1 MSCGGSKIERPLSVS
16 GDGGFMSF
24 DIVAENAPRLLEG
37 FQVTLALVGCSLLI
51 AGLIAV
57 PLAAVLRSR
66 NPVTRIAANG
76 YSAFFRGS
84 PLIAQ
89 LFLVYYGSGQ
99 FRPFLESMGLW
110 WFFRDAFLCAVLTF
124 SLNSAAYTAEVLRGA
139 IDAVPKGQW
148 EAARALGLSRNQ
160 QLFRIILPQAFRTA
174 LPAYGNEVILL
185 VKASA
190 LALVVTVYDLMG
202 TVRLIYSRTFDLSI
216 FLWAA
221 LVYIVLVELLQLLFR
236 TIEKRSFRWHLA

>member
-1 MSCGGSKIERPLSVS
+1 MN
-16 GDGGFMSF
+16 F
-24 DIVAENAPRLLEG
+24 DVVQENASRLFEG

-51 AGLIAV
+51 AAMIAV
-57 PLAAVLRSR
+57 PLAAVLRSP
-66 NPVTRIAANG
+66 NVTARTAANG

-99 FRPFLESMGLW
+99 FRPFLESIGLW

-124 SLNSAAYTAEVLRGA
+124 SLNSAAYTAELLRGA

-160 QLFRIILPQAFRTA
+160 LFFRIILPQAFRTA

-221 LVYIVLVELLQLLFR
+221 LVYIVLVELLQILFR
-236 TIEKRSFRWHLA
+236 TVEKRAFRWHVA

>member
-1 MSCGGSKIERPLSVS
+1 MNPE
-16 GDGGFMSF
+16 
-24 DIVAENAPRLLEG
+24 IVLDNAARLLEG
-37 FQVTLALVGCSLLI
+37 VQVSLALVGCSLLI
-51 AGLIAV
+51 AALIAV
-57 PLAAVLRSR
+57 PLAVLLRSPNGVLR
-66 NPVTRIAANG
+66 TMANG

-89 LFLVYYGSGQ
+89 LFLIYYGSGQ
-99 FRPFLESMGLW
+99 FRPALESIGVW

-124 SLNSAAYTAEVLRGA
+124 SLNSAAYTAELLRGA

-148 EAARALGLSRNQ
+148 EAARALGLSRMH
-160 QLFRIILPQAFRTA
+160 LFFKIILPQAFRTA

-216 FLWAA
+216 FFWAA
-221 LVYIVLVELLQLLFR
+221 IVYIVFVEVLRILFR
-236 TIEKRSFRWHLA
+236 TIETRAFRWHVA